1 MANVAA
7 LLKPRSIALVGAS
20 DKPGSIGSRI
30 LGNIERFAFAGDLHL
45 VSRTRE
51 EIGGRACVR
60 AIDDLP
66 LGVDVALL
74 AVPRDGVAE
83 AVEACVRRKVKS
95 AVVYASGF
103 SETGEEGEALQHKIV
118 EIAARG
124 DLALLGPNCIGLTN
138 YRDGAPLSFGNQRPR
153 ATPAPALAIVGQS
166 GGMVGAVRMAA
177 EARGLSVACTIAT
190 GNEAVVRIADF
201 LELLVDDAETS
212 VIAIIA
218 EEIRDARRFLKLAAR
233 ASAAGKAVLLLHPGR
248 SEEAREAARSH
259 TGAVATDFAVM
270 AAMVRREGVVLLET
284 LEEVVDVAE
293 VFLRAPANAA
303 SVAILTDS
311 GAFKGMAADFCQ
323 KVGLELAALSP
334 DTAAKLKAR
343 LPDFAPSG
351 NPVDVTAQ
359 GLTDPAVYGD
369 CAALLLED
377 DAVGA
382 LMIAIMPGD
391 AATGLKVARAT
402 LPKLAGAQK
411 PIQYV
416 LFGEGSPVA
425 PELAAELHAAGVSFS
440 RSPERALRALAH
452 AAHQA
457 RVVAR
462 LKQRRAMA
470 AAAPSAVAKAGTLTE
485 THSKALLSAAGF
497 PTPEGAEASTVE
509 EAIAIATRVGYPVAL
524 KAQAADLPHKSDV
537 GGVVLNVA
545 DEAGLRQS
553 WRTLHDSVA
562 NARPDLTL
570 DGVLVERMGAR
581 GLEMIVSARRDPQ
594 WGVVLMAGVGGV
606 WIEALDD
613 VRLMPAD
620 LSEAEIVAEL
630 KNLRAAKLLDGI
642 RGAPPADV
650 SALSGVLLKLG
661 DLMYADP
668 GIDEVEINPLLV
680 YPRGD
685 GAVVLDA
692 LITIGSVA

>member
-1 MANVAA
+1 
-7 LLKPRSIALVGAS
+7 
-20 DKPGSIGSRI
+20 
-30 LGNIERFAFAGDLHL
+30 
-45 VSRTRE
+45 
-51 EIGGRACVR
+51 
-60 AIDDLP
+60 
-66 LGVDVALL
+66 
-74 AVPRDGVAE
+74 
-83 AVEACVRRKVKS
+83 
-95 AVVYASGF
+95 
-103 SETGEEGEALQHKIV
+103 
-118 EIAARG
+118 
-124 DLALLGPNCIGLTN
+124 
-138 YRDGAPLSFGNQRPR
+138 
-153 ATPAPALAIVGQS
+153 
-166 GGMVGAVRMAA
+166 
-177 EARGLSVACTIAT
+177 
-190 GNEAVVRIADF
+190 
-201 LELLVDDAETS
+201 
-212 VIAIIA
+212 
-218 EEIRDARRFLKLAAR
+218 
-233 ASAAGKAVLLLHPGR
+233 
-248 SEEAREAARSH
+248 
-259 TGAVATDFAVM
+259 
-270 AAMVRREGVVLLET
+270 
-284 LEEVVDVAE
+284 
-293 VFLRAPANAA
+293 
-303 SVAILTDS
+303 
-311 GAFKGMAADFCQ
+311 
-323 KVGLELAALSP
+323 
-334 DTAAKLKAR
+334 
-343 LPDFAPSG
+343 
-351 NPVDVTAQ
+351 
-359 GLTDPAVYGD
+359 
-369 CAALLLED
+369 
-377 DAVGA
+377 
-382 LMIAIMPGD
+382 
-391 AATGLKVARAT
+391 
-402 LPKLAGAQK
+402 
-411 PIQYV
+411 
-416 LFGEGSPVA
+416 
-425 PELAAELHAAGVSFS
+425 
-440 RSPERALRALAH
+440 
-452 AAHQA
+452 
-457 RVVAR
+457 
-462 LKQRRAMA
+462 MA

-668 GIDEVEINPLLV
+668 GIDEVEINPLVV
-680 YPRGD
+680 YPRDD